1 MLQKDSSDKEN
12 IQPQSK
18 VKFQHKKPAIY
29 ATIAKALPNDV
40 LFMHEARNIMLNSL
54 KKSLAEN
61 EICDV

>member
-1 MLQKDSSDKEN
+1 MLQKGSSDKEN

-29 ATIAKALPNDV
+29 ATLANALPNDV

-54 KKSLAEN
+54 KKSLAES